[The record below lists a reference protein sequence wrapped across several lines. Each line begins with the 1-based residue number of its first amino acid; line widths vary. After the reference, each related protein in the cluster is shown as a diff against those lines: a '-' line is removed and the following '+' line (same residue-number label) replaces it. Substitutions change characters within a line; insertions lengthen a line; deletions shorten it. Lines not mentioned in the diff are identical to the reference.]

1 MYFDM
6 ANIIDASSFC
16 FGGTTII
23 VKMFSKIVQ
32 TQYRVA
38 ICSFVIVKM
47 NLKVSKWCTEQP
59 RILWDCEN
67 VS

>member
-6 ANIIDASSFC
+6 ANNIDASSFC

-47 NLKVSKWCTEQP
+47 NLKEQP
-59 RILWDCEN
+59 LILWDCEN